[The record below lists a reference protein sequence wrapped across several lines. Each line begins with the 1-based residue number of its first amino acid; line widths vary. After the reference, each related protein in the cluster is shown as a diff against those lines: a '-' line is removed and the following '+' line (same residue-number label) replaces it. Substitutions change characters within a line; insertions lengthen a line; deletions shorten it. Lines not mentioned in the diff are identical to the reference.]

1 MKFYIAGKVNG
12 LDNYKE
18 YFSKA
23 EEELNKLG
31 HICMNPAI
39 LPEGFPW
46 EAYMPICYAMID
58 CCDAV
63 FMLKNWKDSKGAKL
77 EYEYAKK
84 HHKIIEYE

>member
-1 MKFYIAGKVNG
+1 MYFYIAGKVNG

-18 YFSKA
+18 YFDEA
-23 EEELNKLG
+23 EGELCKFG
-31 HICMNPAI
+31 HVCMNPSV

-77 EYEYAKK
+77 EHEYAKQ
-84 HHKIIEYE
+84 HHKIIVYQ